1 MSNSI
6 SGAGLEGINRGY
18 QLMGQA
24 ATRIASLAVSE
35 SPASDITQSAVELQ
49 QAKVQT
55 QASAKVLE
63 SENRVIGSFLD
74 ITV

>member
-18 QLMGQA
+18 HMMAQA
-24 ATRIASLAVSE
+24 ANRIAKVSTSE
-35 SPASDITQSAVELQ
+35 TPAADITQSVVELQ
-49 QAKVQT
+49 RAEVQT
-55 QASAKVLE
+55 QASAKVLK
-63 SENRVIGSFLD
+63 SENQVIGSLLD

>member
-6 SGAGLEGINRGY
+6 SGAGMEGINRGY
-18 QLMGQA
+18 QLMNQA
-24 ATRIASLAVSE
+24 STRIAKVATSE
-35 SPASDITQSAVELQ
+35 TPTSDITKSAVELQ
-49 QAKVQT
+49 QAKIQT

-63 SENRVIGSFLD
+63 TENRVIGSMLD